1 MIKPIIEKLFHHR
14 DHTHLAQVPLAEAQ
28 AHFLVEVEVLVVVA
42 LVEAG
47 KIQLLLYTFKKSLI
61 EQL

>member
-1 MIKPIIEKLFHHR
+1 
-14 DHTHLAQVPLAEAQ
+14 LAQVVVLLVEVQ
-28 AHFLVEVEVLVVVA
+28 AHFLAEVEVLVVVD

-47 KIQLLLYTFKKSLI
+47 KIQLLLYTFKKSII